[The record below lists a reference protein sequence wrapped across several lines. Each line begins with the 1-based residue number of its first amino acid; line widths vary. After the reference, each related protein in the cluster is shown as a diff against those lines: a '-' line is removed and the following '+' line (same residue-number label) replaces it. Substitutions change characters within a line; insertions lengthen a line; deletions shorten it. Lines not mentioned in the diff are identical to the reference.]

1 MPFSSSPEK
10 QRSTA
15 LSRGTHAISISASSC
30 TPTCRSDTGISVR
43 SRAKKIRTVSSDIQG
58 EVSVSTSV
66 NHSAARRWPSS
77 NSSRSAARAA
87 DSTGESRRP
96 AGISHRRRCTGW
108 RYCRTSR
115 TRPLSSSATM
125 PTAPGSSTTSR
136 CEETPPGIATWSERI
151 EVTRPTKTIRE
162 AITSYSFG
170 VISEAPVWSG
180 RPHAPL
186 LTREPRGRLTNESG
200 QRPKGE
206 SGLIG
211 ERLHQPTVADVSIW
225 SNVGIRGTPNNV
237 SIKTVLLRHH
247 AREFLDL
254 HNGAARV
261 EHDIPTRQR
270 RPHSKRQDFVDAA
283 VRPEHGSHGPHL
295 DRATCAG
302 HLDHAAQRIQPWL
315 GHPGPGHAED

>member
-1 MPFSSSPEK
+1 MTPNEYEVI
-10 QRSTA
+10 A
-15 LSRGTHAISISASSC
+15 SRIVFVGRVTSM
-30 TPTCRSDTGISVR
+30 RSDQVAMPGG
-43 SRAKKIRTVSSDIQG
+43 VSSQRDVVELPGAVGIVALDDKGRVLLVRQYRHP
-58 EVSVSTSV
+58 VQ
-66 NHSAARRWPSS
+66 RRLWEIPAGLLDSPVE
-77 NSSRSAARAA
+77 SAARAA

-270 RPHSKRQDFVDAA
+270 RPHS
-283 VRPEHGSHGPHL
+283 
-295 DRATCAG
+295 T
-302 HLDHAAQRIQPWL
+302 
-315 GHPGPGHAED
+315 